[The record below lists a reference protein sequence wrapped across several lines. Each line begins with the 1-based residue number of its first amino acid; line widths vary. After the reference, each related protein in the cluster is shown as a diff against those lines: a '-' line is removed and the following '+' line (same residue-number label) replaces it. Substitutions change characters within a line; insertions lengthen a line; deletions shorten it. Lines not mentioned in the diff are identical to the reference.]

1 MEREL
6 LQRVLQRPLLSRSL
20 MAARL
25 TGWRRCAVHGHD
37 FPAVLRCR
45 GSAVDGVVLDHV
57 SSTDREKLIA
67 YEGEGYTTARAV
79 GELPARASPA
89 VRADAGV
96 LHADK
101 CGLAVAAARLP
112 VAGTCGRQYHPLEIS
127 FIASLA
133 GSSEPP
139 ITRSPSETMPT
150 AHGWLAC
157 GRSADRRASSNRRPA
172 DQDDRL
178 NVTLQVWLGSSGRA
192 IGADATAIG
201 RRLSARRAC

>member
-1 MEREL
+1 MRFFFYGTLMEREL

-79 GELPARASPA
+79 AELANGQRRP
-89 VRADAGV
+89 V
-96 LHADK
+96 LLFVPKPGFYTLSNTD
-101 CGLAVAAARLP
+101 
-112 VAGTCGRQYHPLEIS
+112 
-127 FIASLA
+127 
-133 GSSEPP
+133 
-139 ITRSPSETMPT
+139 
-150 AHGWLAC
+150 WLAE
-157 GRSADRRASSNRRPA
+157 
-172 DQDDRL
+172 
-178 NVTLQVWLGSSGRA
+178 
-192 IGADATAIG
+192 
-201 RRLSARRAC
+201 